1 VAQKPRPGGPSKTDL
16 EMLAVLWEKGEAT
29 GRDVYH
35 ALEKRGVIRSGVAY
49 TTVKTYLDRL
59 VLKGYATAEEAGGGD
74 GRGTYTYR
82 PAVTQAQLREQ
93 PGFLDRIVSAL
104 GMGLPEFATWFMR
117 QGKLTRRDREE
128 VEKILRKIK

>member
-1 VAQKPRPGGPSKTDL
+1 
-16 EMLAVLWEKGEAT
+16 MLAVLWDKGEAT
-29 GRDVYH
+29 GREVYQ
-35 ALEKRGVIRSGVAY
+35 ALEKRGVIRTGVAY

-59 VLKGYATAEEAGGGD
+59 VLKGYVTAEESGDD
-74 GRGTYTYR
+74 GRGTYKYR
-82 PAVTQAQLREQ
+82 PVVTQAQLREQ

-128 VEKILRKIK
+128 VERILRKIK